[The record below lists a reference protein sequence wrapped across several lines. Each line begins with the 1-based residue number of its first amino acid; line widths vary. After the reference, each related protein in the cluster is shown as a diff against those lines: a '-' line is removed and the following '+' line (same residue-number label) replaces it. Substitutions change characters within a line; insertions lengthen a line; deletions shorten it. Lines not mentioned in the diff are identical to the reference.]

1 MMGMLVTG
9 TSSDILKLS
18 TDDFTL
24 YISGSSENKK
34 FKATNNNK
42 NIMVYIF
49 LFIIRNPF
57 NKFVLLYPKYRNLL
71 IYIY

>member
-1 MMGMLVTG
+1 MKNSAKKIIYMLKAVSNDEGQLSG

-42 NIMVYIF
+42 
-49 LFIIRNPF
+49 
-57 NKFVLLYPKYRNLL
+57 KYNGTFGSRYNL
-71 IYIY
+71 

>member
-24 YISGSSENKK
+24 YISGSS
-34 FKATNNNK
+34 
-42 NIMVYIF
+42 
-49 LFIIRNPF
+49 
-57 NKFVLLYPKYRNLL
+57 
-71 IYIY
+71 